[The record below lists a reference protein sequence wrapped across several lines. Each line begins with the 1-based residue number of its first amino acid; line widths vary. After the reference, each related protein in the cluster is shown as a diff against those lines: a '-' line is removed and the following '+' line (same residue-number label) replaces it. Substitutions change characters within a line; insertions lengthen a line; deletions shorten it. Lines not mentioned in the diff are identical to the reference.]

1 MAKLFETKDK
11 HDSYGMLQ
19 FNRSSGGAKSLFG
32 SFIQHRDTIT
42 MYLREGEVSRELNM
56 DFYFGGDRI
65 IECEM
70 SYSQFAE
77 AITSMNM
84 GTGVPVTIKY
94 IKGKGHIEECPFVDK
109 KKQYE
114 EEFKN
119 NLDETNKQVND
130 LLESVRQ
137 MFEEKKSFTKK
148 DKEEILEKLNH
159 LSMEMN
165 GNREFIYKQFNEQ
178 MDKTTL
184 EAKGEIEAF
193 MQNKIN
199 SVASAALVEHR
210 DDIFKLENPVDIKTE

>member
-1 MAKLFETKDK
+1 MANLFEDKDK

-19 FNRSSGGAKSLFG
+19 FSRSSGGSKSLFG
-32 SFIQHRDTIT
+32 SSIQHRDTIT
-42 MYLREGEVSRELNM
+42 MYLREGEVSRELNR
-56 DFYFGGDRI
+56 DFYFGGNRI
-65 IECEM
+65 VECEM

-77 AITSMNM
+77 AITSMNV
-84 GTGVPVTIKY
+84 GTGVPVTIRY
-94 IKGKGHIEECPFVDK
+94 IQGKGHIEDCPFVDK

-114 EEFKN
+114 EEFAENIKKANEKAN
-119 NLDETNKQVND
+119 NLLD
-130 LLESVRQ
+130 SVKS

-148 DKEEILEKLNH
+148 DKEEILEKINQI
-159 LSMEMN
+159 SMEMN

-199 SVASAALVEHR
+199 SVASVALVEHK
-210 DDIFKLENPVDIKTE
+210 DEILKLENPVDIKVE

>member
-19 FNRSSGGAKSLFG
+19 FSRSSGGAKSLFG
-32 SFIQHRDTIT
+32 SSIQHRDTIM
-42 MYLREGEVSRELNM
+42 MYLREGEVFRELNR
-56 DFYFGGDRI
+56 DLYFGGDKI

-70 SYSQFAE
+70 SYSQFVE

-94 IKGKGHIEECPFVDK
+94 IKGKGHIEECLFVDK

-119 NLDETNKQVND
+119 NLDETNKIVND
-130 LLESVRQ
+130 LLESMRQ

-148 DKEEILEKLNH
+148 DKEEILEKMNL

-165 GNREFIYKQFNEQ
+165 ENRESLFINNLMSKWIRQLWKQKE
-178 MDKTTL
+178 KSKHL
-184 EAKGEIEAF
+184 C
-193 MQNKIN
+193 KI
-199 SVASAALVEHR
+199 
-210 DDIFKLENPVDIKTE
+210 KLILL